1 MTKIS
6 QNIWID
12 GQVAPSGVKV
22 PEYMRQYFKK
32 NTDGR
37 DGVLNYV
44 GFHMTNNELNIM
56 LPKNSE
62 WVQHV
67 SSDVI
72 NILIDSLRD
81 NRARKSGDNIAE
93 IDISVNDLFA
103 VVDWL
108 IQDFRSNGI
117 FEVNHAQWNKNRGKT
132 HWGRTIKKITPFI
145 QDDNLVLLNLIKR
158 KRVPE
163 FDTVSQVHASIM
175 EQISNQFGVL
185 FHGFSFKSR
194 LTQADL
200 NDSDRLKRVLN
211 ETFTK
216 TNIRREKILIQ
227 SLLNYLNLIDTNQ
240 SELSIVTT
248 EFHVLFENSFKQ
260 FIGDQVELHE
270 PSAIPNAIWTIK
282 LPGQNTITAKNKQIP
297 DALVVRAEQE
307 YEYLDI
313 YDTKYYDLTYYQNNT
328 RSNVYTNTPADWYSV
343 GKQFFYEYSYN
354 RQAISD
360 NLAQGYNYFVFPWP
374 IGSLQTIDAGH
385 IDISVGGGRS
395 QQIRLLLVD
404 PIELLRIF

>member
-117 FEVNHAQWNKNRGKT
+117 FEVNHTQWNKNRGKI
-132 HWGRTIKKITPFI
+132 HWGRTIKKITPFV

-158 KRVPE
+158 KRVSE

-185 FHGFSFKSR
+185 FHGF
-194 LTQADL
+194 
-200 NDSDRLKRVLN
+200 
-211 ETFTK
+211 
-216 TNIRREKILIQ
+216 
-227 SLLNYLNLIDTNQ
+227 
-240 SELSIVTT
+240 
-248 EFHVLFENSFKQ
+248 
-260 FIGDQVELHE
+260 
-270 PSAIPNAIWTIK
+270 
-282 LPGQNTITAKNKQIP
+282 
-297 DALVVRAEQE
+297 
-307 YEYLDI
+307 
-313 YDTKYYDLTYYQNNT
+313 
-328 RSNVYTNTPADWYSV
+328 
-343 GKQFFYEYSYN
+343 
-354 RQAISD
+354 
-360 NLAQGYNYFVFPWP
+360 
-374 IGSLQTIDAGH
+374 
-385 IDISVGGGRS
+385 
-395 QQIRLLLVD
+395 
-404 PIELLRIF
+404 

>member
-1 MTKIS
+1 M
-6 QNIWID
+6 
-12 GQVAPSGVKV
+12 
-22 PEYMRQYFKK
+22 
-32 NTDGR
+32 
-37 DGVLNYV
+37 
-44 GFHMTNNELNIM
+44 
-56 LPKNSE
+56 
-62 WVQHV
+62 
-67 SSDVI
+67 
-72 NILIDSLRD
+72 
-81 NRARKSGDNIAE
+81 
-93 IDISVNDLFA
+93 
-103 VVDWL
+103 
-108 IQDFRSNGI
+108 
-117 FEVNHAQWNKNRGKT
+117 
-132 HWGRTIKKITPFI
+132 
-145 QDDNLVLLNLIKR
+145 
-158 KRVPE
+158 
-163 FDTVSQVHASIM
+163 
-175 EQISNQFGVL
+175 
-185 FHGFSFKSR
+185 
-194 LTQADL
+194 
-200 NDSDRLKRVLN
+200 
-211 ETFTK
+211 
-216 TNIRREKILIQ
+216 
-227 SLLNYLNLIDTNQ
+227 NYLNLIDTNQ

-360 NLAQGYNYFVFPWP
+360 KLAQGYNYFVFPWP
-374 IGSLQTIDAGH
+374 IRSLQTIDAGH
-385 IDISVGGGRS
+385 IDISVGDGRS